1 MAQRGLRFKLASG
14 TRRANLLANQ
24 AGWLERN
31 ACQRLLQQWSA
42 IKFTSADVARGGVFA
57 PRQTMKR
64 QRGMALP
71 MVVVLSCLC
80 SVLLLAQWR
89 HLAMA
94 QALGQ
99 SAGLR
104 WQLKHSALD
113 TLRLA
118 VDDIRLSQDDAR
130 HHMGTSSDSH
140 AFFPTTTQQWQVLQS
155 RLGLN
160 DCQTGICRPLGA
172 DNPSLS
178 PWLKRLDQAQN
189 APSPSG
195 QSASYWVEVIPVQTV
210 NAGDSPFLY
219 RITALAQNGEGGA
232 QSGWQALWQPNSD
245 EASNPSSSLQAVGWL
260 RLLPLSP

>member
-1 MAQRGLRFKLASG
+1 MARRGIRFKLASG
-14 TRRANLLANQ
+14 AGSTNLLANQ
-24 AGWLERN
+24 TGWLGRI
-31 ACQRLLQQWSA
+31 ACQRVLQQWAAFEPPS
-42 IKFTSADVARGGVFA
+42 IDVAGGGVFA
-57 PRQTMKR
+57 PRQTMKT
-64 QRGMALP
+64 QRGLALP
-71 MVVVLSCLC
+71 MVMVLSCLC

-160 DCQTGICRPLGA
+160 DCQSGICRPLGA

-178 PWLKRLDQAQN
+178 PWLNRLDQAQN
-189 APSPSG
+189 APAPSG

-232 QSGWQALWQPNSD
+232 QAGWQALWQPNSD

>member
-1 MAQRGLRFKLASG
+1 MKTQRGL
-14 TRRANLLANQ
+14 
-24 AGWLERN
+24 
-31 ACQRLLQQWSA
+31 
-42 IKFTSADVARGGVFA
+42 
-57 PRQTMKR
+57 
-64 QRGMALP
+64 ALP

-118 VDDIRLSQDDAR
+118 VDDIRLSQDHPR

-210 NAGDSPFLY
+210 NSGDSPFLY
-219 RITALAQNGEGGA
+219 RITALAQNGEGAA
-232 QSGWQALWQPNSD
+232 QSGWQALWQPNSN

>member
-1 MAQRGLRFKLASG
+1 MKSQSGL
-14 TRRANLLANQ
+14 
-24 AGWLERN
+24 
-31 ACQRLLQQWSA
+31 
-42 IKFTSADVARGGVFA
+42 
-57 PRQTMKR
+57 
-64 QRGMALP
+64 ALP

-80 SVLLLAQWR
+80 SVLLMAQWR
-89 HLAMA
+89 NLAMA
-94 QALGQ
+94 QALGK

-104 WQLKHSALD
+104 WQLKQSALE

-130 HHMGTSSDSH
+130 HYMGTSSDSH

-160 DCQTGICRPLGA
+160 DCQSGICRPLGA

-232 QSGWQALWQPNSD
+232 QAGWQALWQPKPD
-245 EASNPSSSLQAVGWL
+245 DASRPLPALPTVDWV

>member
-1 MAQRGLRFKLASG
+1 MAQCQRRCQLAKG
-14 TRRANLLANQ
+14 ARCANLFANQ
-24 AGWLERN
+24 AAWLGRS
-31 ACQRLLQQWSA
+31 ACQPILQQWTA
-42 IKFTSADVARGGVFA
+42 IEFTVAVVARGGVFA
-57 PRQTMKR
+57 PRQAMNV
-64 QRGMALP
+64 QRGLALP
-71 MVVVLSCLC
+71 MVMVLSCLC

-89 HLAMA
+89 NLAMA

-118 VDDIRLSQDDAR
+118 VDDIRLGASDATQQL
-130 HHMGTSSDSH
+130 GNSSDSH
-140 AFFPTTTQQWQVLQS
+140 AFFPTTIQQWQVLQS

-160 DCQTGICRPLGA
+160 ECLSGICRPLGS
-172 DNPSLS
+172 DNTTLA
-178 PWLKRLDQAQN
+178 PWLTRLDQAQN

-195 QSASYWVEVIPVQTV
+195 QSAKYWVEILPLPTV
-210 NAGDSPFLY
+210 NLGDSAFIY

-232 QSGWQALWQPNSD
+232 QSGWQALWQPNPD
-245 EASNPSSSLQAVGWL
+245 AANRPLPSLPTVDWV

>member
-1 MAQRGLRFKLASG
+1 
-14 TRRANLLANQ
+14 
-24 AGWLERN
+24 
-31 ACQRLLQQWSA
+31 
-42 IKFTSADVARGGVFA
+42 
-57 PRQTMKR
+57 MKR
-64 QRGMALP
+64 QRGLALP

-89 HLAMA
+89 NLAIA

-118 VDDIRLSQDDAR
+118 VHDIRLSAADTR
-130 HHMGTSSDSH
+130 HQMGAYSDSH

-155 RLGLN
+155 RLASNG
-160 DCQTGICRPLGA
+160 CQAGICRPLGT
-172 DNPSLS
+172 DNANLA
-178 PWLKRLDQAQN
+178 PWLARLEQAQN
-189 APSPSG
+189 APSASG
-195 QSASYWVEVIPVQTV
+195 QNAKYWVEVLPLS
-210 NAGDSPFLY
+210 NANTGDSPFLY

-232 QSGWQALWQPNSD
+232 QSGWQALWR
-245 EASNPSSSLQAVGWL
+245 PSSVDVSHPPTSLLSSSEWV